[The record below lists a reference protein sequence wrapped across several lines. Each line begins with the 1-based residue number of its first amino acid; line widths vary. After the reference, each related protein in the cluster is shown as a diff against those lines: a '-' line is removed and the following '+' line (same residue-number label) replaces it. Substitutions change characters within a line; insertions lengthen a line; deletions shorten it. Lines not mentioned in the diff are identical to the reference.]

1 MFSKSKTKINVLLKE
16 SWSSLSDGTNVR
28 WLKIFHL
35 YKGFWR
41 RSTHESLF
49 VKGSAQVVE
58 PPQITYKGT
67 KFKYS
72 KKGDVIRSIIIRTYK
87 PTKNKTGFTVL
98 TNTNDSLTIK
108 KKQTLKS
115 KYVKGIVFA
124 NALKRRKFL
133 VLFSKIF

>member
-1 MFSKSKTKINVLLKE
+1 MLLKE

-28 WLKIFHL
+28 WMKVFHL

-41 RSTHESLF
+41 RSTHEGLF

-67 KFKYS
+67 KFKYN
-72 KKGDVIRSIIIRTYK
+72 KKGDIIRSIIIRSLK
-87 PTKNKTGFTVL
+87 PARNKTGFVTRV
-98 TNTNDSLTIK
+98 NNNDSLTIK

-115 KYVKGIVFA
+115 RYIKGIVLT

-133 VLFSKIF
+133 ILFSKVF

>member
-1 MFSKSKTKINVLLKE
+1 MKFEVLLKE

-28 WLKIFHL
+28 WVKIFHL

-41 RSTHESLF
+41 RSTHEGLF

-67 KFKYS
+67 KFKYN
-72 KKGDVIRSIIIRTYK
+72 KKGDIIRSIIIRSLK
-87 PTKNKTGFTVL
+87 QARNKTGFVAIV
-98 TNTNDSLTIK
+98 NNNDSLTIK

-115 KYVKGIVFA
+115 RYIKGVVLL
-124 NALKRRKFL
+124 NALRRRKFL
-133 VLFSKIF
+133 SLFSKVF

>member
-1 MFSKSKTKINVLLKE
+1 MLLKE

-28 WLKIFHL
+28 WVKIFHL

-41 RSTHESLF
+41 RSTHEGLF

-67 KFKYS
+67 KFKYN
-72 KKGDVIRSIIIRTYK
+72 KKGDIIRSIIIRSLK
-87 PTKNKTGFTVL
+87 QARNKTGFVAIV
-98 TNTNDSLTIK
+98 NNNDSLTIK

-115 KYVKGIVFA
+115 RYIKGVVLL
-124 NALKRRKFL
+124 NALRRRKFL
-133 VLFSKIF
+133 SLFSKVF

>member
-1 MFSKSKTKINVLLKE
+1 VLLKE

-28 WLKIFHL
+28 WVKIFHL

-41 RSTHESLF
+41 RSTHEGLF
-49 VKGSAQVVE
+49 TKGSAQVVE

-67 KFKYS
+67 KFKYN
-72 KKGDVIRSIIIRTYK
+72 KKGDIVRSIIVRSLK
-87 PTKNKTGFTVL
+87 QARNKTGFVAVV
-98 TNTNDSLTIK
+98 NNNDSLTIK

-115 KYVKGIVFA
+115 KYLRGIVLL

-133 VLFSKIF
+133 SLFPKVF

>member
-1 MFSKSKTKINVLLKE
+1 MLLKE
-16 SWSSLSDGTNVR
+16 SWSSLADGTNVR

-41 RSTHESLF
+41 RSTSTSLF

-72 KKGDVIRSIIIRTYK
+72 IKGDVLRAIVVRTK
-87 PTKNKTGFTVL
+87 KL
-98 TNTNDSLTIK
+98 TYNNAGLGVKLATNDLLAIK

-115 KYVKGIVFA
+115 KYIKGVISRK
-124 NALKRRKFL
+124 ALNKKKLL
-133 VLFSKIF
+133 VLFSRVY

>member
-1 MFSKSKTKINVLLKE
+1 MSLKSKAKINLLLKE

-28 WLKIFHL
+28 WIKIFHL

-41 RSTHESLF
+41 RSTHEGLF
-49 VKGSAQVVE
+49 VKGSAQIVE

-67 KFKYS
+67 KFKYN
-72 KKGDVIRSIIIRTYK
+72 KKGDIVRSIIVRTLK
-87 PTKNKTGFTVL
+87 PARNKTGFLAL

-108 KKQTLKS
+108 KKQALKS
-115 KYVKGIVFA
+115 KYVKGIVFM

-133 VLFSKIF
+133 TLFSKTF